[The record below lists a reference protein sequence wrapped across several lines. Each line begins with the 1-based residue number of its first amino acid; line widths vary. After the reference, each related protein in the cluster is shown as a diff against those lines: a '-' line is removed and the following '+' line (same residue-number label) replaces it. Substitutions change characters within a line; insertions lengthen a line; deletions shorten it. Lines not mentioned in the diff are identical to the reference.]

1 MKFGFQ
7 RNLSATN
14 AWRQVL
20 ALLLALP
27 GSFEVENLGVN
38 RMNQPT
44 TNIYDTFTLIA
55 ADQAQKLL
63 YLAEADWARCQQ
75 YAATVIPEIQR
86 DIYPG
91 SIFIRPPGLWPEFEL
106 RRDGMHQVRDN
117 AEAPS
122 SGSITELTAVLA
134 MY

>member
-1 MKFGFQ
+1 
-7 RNLSATN
+7 
-14 AWRQVL
+14 
-20 ALLLALP
+20 
-27 GSFEVENLGVN
+27 
-38 RMNQPT
+38 MNQPI

-55 ADQAQKLL
+55 ADQARTLL
-63 YLAEADWARCQQ
+63 NLAEADWARCQK
-75 YAATVIPEIQR
+75 YAAMIIPEVQR

-106 RRDGMHQVRDN
+106 RRDGSHQMRDKSV
-117 AEAPS
+117 APS